1 MARRMN
7 IGQGFISN
15 DPDREKKKPKTVAG
29 RKLSKVKT
37 NKNLFTKWANKQKK
51 KRYLKMIYVKFHKD
65 KKFDLTKTQKK
76 IPVKIWIPWV

>member
-1 MARRMN
+1 MSISVQIKGVVARRMN

-37 NKNLFTKWANKQKK
+37 NKHL
-51 KRYLKMIYVKFHKD
+51 IYEISN
-65 KKFDLTKTQKK
+65 QAEEKK
-76 IPVKIWIPWV
+76 IFKNGLCKIS